1 MKRHGQA
8 SRPHRRGSTMAR
20 PTRAAGRQRRV
31 TPGRG
36 PPGVTGPRPGCY
48 DLAVPRSARARGS
61 LALVL
66 AIAAGCDGLRRPSL
80 RTVDPGLQRQPRLER
95 ERTSGGYR
103 LGEYVVERPRLREHA
118 VGEDLGTR
126 PDAPR
131 NPGWRWELELT
142 VRKGRQRWTA
152 HCNGRRVPSIAAD
165 YGEIADVTNDEI
177 DAQCDIVGEQRWHL
191 GAHGRLDKNIGG
203 ELKAEGGTAI
213 APLQLEIILWVVRLR
228 MIRRSLAAPVMQLK
242 QDRTAIAAMI
252 VERPQWAWLGA
263 GAPTELQGVALT
275 ALAALDALPLGW
287 GE

>member
-1 MKRHGQA
+1 MSGPRSDATH
-8 SRPHRRGSTMAR
+8 AR
-20 PTRAAGRQRRV
+20 LDPR
-31 TPGRG
+31 
-36 PPGVTGPRPGCY
+36 GVTEPPRGCY
-48 DLAVPRSARARGS
+48 DLAVLPRSARARGG

-66 AIAAGCDGLRRPSL
+66 AAAAACDGLRRPSL
-80 RTVDPGLQRQPRLER
+80 RTVDPDLQRHRRLER
-95 ERTSGGYR
+95 ERGDGGYR
-103 LGEYVVERPRLREHA
+103 LGEYLIERPRLREHA

-142 VRKGRQRWTA
+142 VRKGPQRWTA

-177 DAQCDIVGEQRWHL
+177 DVQCEIVGEQRWRL
-191 GAHGRLDKNIGG
+191 AAHGRLDKNIGG
-203 ELKAEGGTAI
+203 ELTPQGGTAI

-252 VERPQWAWLGA
+252 VERPQWAWLA
-263 GAPTELQGVALT
+263 ASAPAQLQGVAIT